1 MQRVVSLL
9 TLIAMLL
16 VGCGGNTN
24 SDTPT
29 SAEAVR
35 QAWVAGLQQGDRQ
48 ALLAIA
54 DAGDLTSA
62 FVDSELNRMRDYL
75 QSRTSGPLQSV
86 DIRAPED
93 TGAGKQG
100 LSVWHFAQTTMC
112 WRARLAQ
119 QNGAWKV
126 TSWGIAPETCK
137 GET

>member
-1 MQRVVSLL
+1 MQRLMILL
-9 TLIAMLL
+9 ALAAMLL
-16 VGCGGNTN
+16 ASCSGNASGG
-24 SDTPT
+24 TPE
-29 SAEAVR
+29 SAEAVH

-54 DAGDLTSA
+54 DTGDLTSI

-75 QSRTSGPLQSV
+75 QSSANGPLQSV
-86 DIRAPED
+86 DVRAPED

-100 LSVWHFAQTTMC
+100 LSVWHFAQTTIC

-126 TSWGIAPETCK
+126 TSWGIAAEACK